1 MPYSKNMAYFCI
13 IRKKSDFCMRMYDL
27 IEKKRDNFEL
37 SDEEIKWIIT
47 EYVKGEI
54 PDYQMSALLMA
65 IYFNGLNERETLTLT
80 LEMAHSGDM
89 MDLSAIKGI
98 KADKHS
104 TGGVGDKT
112 TMIVAPI
119 VAACGVPVAKM
130 SGRGLG
136 HTGGTVDKLEAIPG
150 FRTSIDKEEFF
161 DIVNRV
167 GICVIGQTGNIAP
180 ADKKLYALRDVTATV
195 NSIPL
200 IASSI
205 MSKKLAAGSDA
216 IVLDVK
222 TGSGAFMKT
231 REMAV
236 KLAETMVKIGEGA
249 GRKTIALITDMD
261 RPLGN
266 AIGNAVEVMEAADTL
281 RGNGPE
287 DLTELC
293 TKLAANMLVSAGEGE
308 ENECIEMVKNAIC
321 SGKALNKFKEMIT
334 AQGGNANCI
343 DDYSLFDKAGY
354 RKEILADREGYITHI
369 NTEKCGISSVI
380 LGAGRETKESCI
392 DFSAGIILKEKIGSY
407 VKKGDVIAIMLT
419 NKEESLSAAE
429 KMFLSNIVIGNEKPN
444 KNSLIYARVDINGVE
459 LFD

>member
-1 MPYSKNMAYFCI
+1 
-13 IRKKSDFCMRMYDL
+13 MRAYDL
-27 IEKKRDNFEL
+27 IEKKRDNYEL
-37 SDEEIKWIIT
+37 TDEEIKWIIKG
-47 EYVKGEI
+47 YVAEEI
-54 PDYQMSALLMA
+54 PDYQMAALLMA

-119 VAACGVPVAKM
+119 VASCGVPVAKM

-136 HTGGTVDKLEAIPG
+136 HTGGTVDKLESIPG
-150 FRTSIDKEEFF
+150 FRTSMSKEEFF
-161 DIVNRV
+161 DIVNKV

-180 ADKKLYALRDVTATV
+180 ADKKMYALRDVTATV

-236 KLAETMVKIGEGA
+236 KLAQTMVKIGEGA
-249 GRKTIALITDMD
+249 GRKTVALITDMD

-266 AIGNAVEVMEAADTL
+266 AIGNAVEVIEAAETL
-281 RGNGPE
+281 KCKGPS

-293 TKLAANMLVSAGEGE
+293 KKLAADMLVVAQKGSRED
-308 ENECIEMVKNAIC
+308 CIRMVEDTLK
-321 SGKALNKFKEMIT
+321 SGKALAKFKDMIT
-334 AQGGNANCI
+334 AQGGNPDCLE
-343 DDYSLFDKAGY
+343 DYSIFSGAKVHHNV
-354 RKEILADREGYITHI
+354 LADREGYIGNI

-380 LGAGRETKESCI
+380 LGAGRETKESSI
-392 DFSAGIILKEKIGSY
+392 DFGAGIILKEKIGSY
-407 VKKGDVIAIMLT
+407 VKKGDVIAQMLT
-419 NKEESLSAAE
+419 NRPETIADAE
-429 KMFLSNIVIGNEKPN
+429 KLFLENIEIGSEKPAEN
-444 KNSLIYARVDINGVE
+444 PLIHARVDINGID
-459 LFD
+459 LYD